1 MMAGLAQVRSSGI
14 WHAAL
19 LYASPREL
27 AAQVMRFV
35 NSAVEAGDPV
45 LVAAAEPNLGL
56 LRARLDGRGPR
67 VSWADMG
74 ELGRNPGRLIAAFR
88 VFAEEH
94 PGRMAWCVQE
104 PAGPERSRDELAE
117 VIRHEALV
125 NLAFAD
131 EPVRM
136 LCPYAAGL
144 ADELIACV
152 ARTHS
157 VVVRDGRA
165 RRGAS
170 DAAAG
175 LVPEECDRPLS
186 RPPADAEVLAYRD
199 EVAVVRRFT
208 AERARRAGLPPDRVG
223 NLVIAVGE
231 LAANTLAHSGG
242 PGSVTVWVTGR
253 EFVCQVD
260 DTGQITDPLAGRLP
274 KDPAALGSGRGLWV
288 VQQLC
293 DLVQIRSG
301 PAGTAIR
308 LHMRLGSRPAR
319 RLTARPRR
327 PRWHRQ
333 GPGHPARIACPGR

>member
-1 MMAGLAQVRSSGI
+1 MAGLTQVRSSGT

-35 NSAVEAGDPV
+35 EGAAEASGPV
-45 LVAAAEPNLGL
+45 LVVMAEPNLGL
-56 LRARLDGRGPR
+56 LRARLDGRGLR

-74 ELGRNPGRLIAAFR
+74 DVGLNPGRLVAAFR
-88 VFAEEH
+88 VFADQH
-94 PGRMAWCVQE
+94 PGQMIWCVQE
-104 PAGPERSRDELAE
+104 AAGPERSRDELAE

-125 NLAFAD
+125 NLAFAAG
-131 EPVRM
+131 PVRM

-144 ADELIACV
+144 GGELISCAE
-152 ARTHS
+152 RTHP
-157 VVVRDGRA
+157 VVVRGGRA
-165 RRGAS
+165 RRGAF
-170 DAAAG
+170 DGAAG

-186 RPPADAEVLAYRD
+186 RPPADADVLAYRD
-199 EVAVVRRFT
+199 ELGVVRRFT
-208 AERARRAGLPPDRVG
+208 AERARRAGLPPDRAG
-223 NLVIAVGE
+223 DLVIAVGE

-242 PGSVTVWVTGR
+242 PGSVTAWAAGR
-253 EFVCQVD
+253 EFLCQVE

-274 KDPAALGSGRGLWV
+274 KDPAALGSGRGLWL

-301 PAGTAIR
+301 PGGTAIR
-308 LHMRLGSRPAR
+308 LHMRLGSGPAR

-327 PRWHRQ
+327 PRWHRP
-333 GPGHPARIACPGR
+333 GPGHPARTACSVR

>member
-1 MMAGLAQVRSSGI
+1 MAGLAQAGSSGI

-19 LYASPREL
+19 LYASPGEL
-27 AAQVMRFV
+27 AAQVMRFIS
-35 NSAVEAGDPV
+35 SAVEAGDPV
-45 LVAAAEPNLGL
+45 LVAAAEPNRGL
-56 LRARLDGRGPR
+56 LRARVDGQGPR

-88 VFAEEH
+88 MFADEH
-94 PGRMAWCVQE
+94 PGRMTWCVQE
-104 PAGPERSRDELAE
+104 PAGPERPRDELAE

-125 NLAFAD
+125 NLAFAGS
-131 EPVRM
+131 PVRM

-144 ADELIACV
+144 GGELIAGV
-152 ARTHS
+152 ERTHPL
-157 VVVRDGRA
+157 VVRDGRV

-170 DAAAG
+170 DGAAG

-186 RPPADAEVLAYRD
+186 RPPAGADVLAYSD
-199 EVAVVRRFT
+199 EVASVRRFT

-223 NLVIAVGE
+223 DLVMAVGE

-242 PGSVTVWVTGR
+242 PGSVTVWAADH
-253 EFVCQVD
+253 EFMCQVE
-260 DTGQITDPLAGRLP
+260 DTGQVTDPLAGRLP

-308 LHMRLGSRPAR
+308 LHMRLGSGPAR
-319 RLTARPRR
+319 RLTAGPRR
-327 PRWHRQ
+327 PRWHRP
-333 GPGHPARIACPGR
+333 GPGHPARTACPAW